1 MSSSSSAAA
10 AAAAA
15 VGGAG
20 APPPVRYYGSVPGVV
35 GAAAVTAETALL
47 LFAAL
52 CNIDGDTI
60 TADRPTV
67 RPQTPSSITPNAAWG
82 VIQMLQ
88 KNGSDA
94 DIDSEALFRFA
105 CMLPQIT
112 IEDKKVRTPLSS
124 TRSAKRPLNRVAGTV
139 SEGSFGTVFFSATT
153 HIVYKEISIDL
164 VDVKPKNKVAVTVKF
179 LRQFFTEAWIQTI
192 LTLEAN
198 AETGT
203 KGVCKLLGIFRG
215 DDVRHASL
223 TPEKCEGPYTFFVVM
238 EKMDD
243 AFAPYLTLQVGGGL
257 IPAPFL
263 VSPLCEVAET
273 LTHLRGKYGFAHRDL
288 HAGNI
293 MVSKGQIKLIDFGN
307 SCITLEGKTYSLPF
321 EGLED
326 MYYVTKA
333 DCVSFDM
340 HLLLA
345 SILGKFKLTRHAISF
360 LKWLMGVDS
369 SLLNRLLDKEE
380 FKYAFYPRQIEMALE
395 SAAPAA
401 AAAAAASAESPPA
414 QLARALVPYGTTMQ
428 DSMQRHLT
436 RIRSTLTQ
444 FQVRLPEEL
453 QTTNATSGTPG
464 KKSRVDDASASP
476 SIDDLL
482 RVTLQTL
489 LAKKGPERALLA
501 MDALMDTILT
511 KMSSTTPNR
520 PRRSTRRNKRK
531 RLSRRTRQSRRR
543 RST

>member
-1 MSSSSSAAA
+1 
-10 AAAAA
+10 
-15 VGGAG
+15 
-20 APPPVRYYGSVPGVV
+20 
-35 GAAAVTAETALL
+35 
-47 LFAAL
+47 
-52 CNIDGDTI
+52 
-60 TADRPTV
+60 
-67 RPQTPSSITPNAAWG
+67 
-82 VIQMLQ
+82 
-88 KNGSDA
+88 
-94 DIDSEALFRFA
+94 
-105 CMLPQIT
+105 
-112 IEDKKVRTPLSS
+112 
-124 TRSAKRPLNRVAGTV
+124 
-139 SEGSFGTVFFSATT
+139 
-153 HIVYKEISIDL
+153 
-164 VDVKPKNKVAVTVKF
+164 
-179 LRQFFTEAWIQTI
+179 
-192 LTLEAN
+192 
-198 AETGT
+198 
-203 KGVCKLLGIFRG
+203 
-215 DDVRHASL
+215 
-223 TPEKCEGPYTFFVVM
+223 
-238 EKMDD
+238 
-243 AFAPYLTLQVGGGL
+243 
-257 IPAPFL
+257 
-263 VSPLCEVAET
+263 
-273 LTHLRGKYGFAHRDL
+273 
-288 HAGNI
+288 
-293 MVSKGQIKLIDFGN
+293 
-307 SCITLEGKTYSLPF
+307 
-321 EGLED
+321 

-401 AAAAAASAESPPA
+401 AAASAESPPA

-428 DSMQRHLT
+428 DSTQRHLT
-436 RIRSTLTQ
+436 RIWSTLTQ

-464 KKSRVDDASASP
+464 KKSRVEDASASP

-489 LAKKGPERALLA
+489 LAKKGPEKALLA